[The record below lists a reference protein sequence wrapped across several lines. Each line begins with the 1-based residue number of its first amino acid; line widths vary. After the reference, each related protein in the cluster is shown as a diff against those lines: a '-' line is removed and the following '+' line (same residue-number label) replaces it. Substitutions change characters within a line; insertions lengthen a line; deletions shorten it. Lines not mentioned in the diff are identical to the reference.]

1 MRHKPICAR
10 LANSCDLLSE
20 IDKAKDVCEWVVV
33 CALRRCRVPQ
43 DVAEHGGVADFL
55 LGHEFDEIAVV
66 AAQARG
72 FKVAGVELR
81 QAETEEVE
89 FDPFLV

>member
-1 MRHKPICAR
+1 
-10 LANSCDLLSE
+10 
-20 IDKAKDVCEWVVV
+20 
-33 CALRRCRVPQ
+33 
-43 DVAEHGGVADFL
+43 L

-66 AAQARG
+66 VAQARG